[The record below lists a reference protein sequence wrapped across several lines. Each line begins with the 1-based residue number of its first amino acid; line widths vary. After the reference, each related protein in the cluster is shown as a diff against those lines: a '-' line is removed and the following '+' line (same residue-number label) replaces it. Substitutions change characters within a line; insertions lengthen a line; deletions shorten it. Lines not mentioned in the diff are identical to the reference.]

1 MSLCRN
7 LQNHL
12 GWEKVVEAE
21 LLLLLL
27 ATGYFTNCPVLR
39 DTGNQGD
46 GSAAEACQQMQWDQK
61 ASPFPPVIS
70 LDGIRGYHLKPINQI
85 VVA

>member
-1 MSLCRN
+1 M
-7 LQNHL
+7 
-12 GWEKVVEAE
+12 EAE

-27 ATGYFTNCPVLR
+27 ATGYLTTNCPVLQ

-70 LDGIRGYHLKPINQI
+70 LDRMRGYHLKPINQI
-85 VVA
+85 VVG

>member
-1 MSLCRN
+1 M
-7 LQNHL
+7 
-12 GWEKVVEAE
+12 EAE

-27 ATGYFTNCPVLR
+27 ATGYLTTNCPVLQ

-70 LDGIRGYHLKPINQI
+70 LDRIRGYHLKPINQI

>member
-1 MSLCRN
+1 
-7 LQNHL
+7 
-12 GWEKVVEAE
+12 VVEAE

-27 ATGYFTNCPVLR
+27 ATGYLTTNCPVLQ

-70 LDGIRGYHLKPINQI
+70 LDRIRGYHLKPINQI

>member
-1 MSLCRN
+1 M
-7 LQNHL
+7 
-12 GWEKVVEAE
+12 EAE

-27 ATGYFTNCPVLR
+27 ATGYLTTNCPVLQ

-70 LDGIRGYHLKPINQI
+70 LDRMRGYHLKPINQI